1 MSQQRGVDAAPV
13 ERSPALDAATFQAM
27 YDSYGADCYRVARQV
42 VRDANLAEDVVQ
54 NVFVALWR
62 GTACFDAARG
72 SVQGWLLMITHHKAV
87 DLVRSNQR
95 HTGPALTDEM
105 LGGVQAV
112 EDVEE
117 LGLRSARAANIAQ
130 ALAKLTEVQR
140 EVILLSYYNGYSQSE
155 IAQLTG
161 TPLGTVKTRMVHAL
175 KKLRRDLALAALA
188 VDEGWHRNEATA

>member
-130 ALAKLTEVQR
+130 ALAKLT
-140 EVILLSYYNGYSQSE
+140 
-155 IAQLTG
+155 G